1 MISTSADSLT
11 LLPVTTPLTCP
22 LVPSTGCLI
31 GTGKQ
36 PGSYPLG
43 VLTPLARRTV
53 TINGFSKAYAMT
65 GFRIGYL
72 AAPLPI
78 VKVCTKIQV
87 SRLPQL
93 RQCALSVPHPVAYF
107 QGQLTSCASS
117 VGQHAACVALRG
129 KCALVGAKRRRLIS
143 VAAACRGSRA
153 VFQRRCR
160 RFSVRSQTTDCYL
173 PFVRGKPAGFC
184 HQREARLRL
193 G

>member
-1 MISTSADSLT
+1 MAL
-11 LLPVTTPLTCP
+11 
-22 LVPSTGCLI
+22 STGCLI

-43 VLTPLARRTV
+43 VLTPLAGRTV

-93 RQCALSVPHPVAYF
+93 RQCALSVPHPLRTFRGSSLRAHRAWVSTQRVSPCAV
-107 QGQLTSCASS
+107 SCAGRSKATPLEFRGRCLQRFPSS
-117 VGQHAACVALRG
+117 FSTTLSPVFGMA
-129 KCALVGAKRRRLIS
+129 RRLRIAIYRS
-143 VAAACRGSRA
+143 FEGNP
-153 VFQRRCR
+153 
-160 RFSVRSQTTDCYL
+160 RFL
-173 PFVRGKPAGFC
+173 PPA
-184 HQREARLRL
+184 
-193 G
+193 

>member
-1 MISTSADSLT
+1 MISTSADSPT
-11 LLPVTTPLTCP
+11 APSYDTPHVSFGALDGMFDRYGQTAW
-22 LVPSTGCLI
+22 LV
-31 GTGKQ
+31 
-36 PGSYPLG
+36 PLG
-43 VLTPLARRTV
+43 VLTPLAGRTV

-129 KCALVGAKRRRLIS
+129 KLNCAGWSKATPLDFRGRCLQRFPSSFSTTLSPVFGMARRLRIAIYRS
-143 VAAACRGSRA
+143 FEGNP
-153 VFQRRCR
+153 
-160 RFSVRSQTTDCYL
+160 RFL
-173 PFVRGKPAGFC
+173 PPA
-184 HQREARLRL
+184 
-193 G
+193 

>member
-11 LLPVTTPLTCP
+11 APSYDTPHVSFGALD
-22 LVPSTGCLI
+22 GMFDRY
-31 GTGKQ
+31 GKQ

-43 VLTPLARRTV
+43 VLTPLAGRTV

-129 KCALVGAKRRRLIS
+129 KVRWLEQS
-143 VAAACRGSRA
+143 DAA
-153 VFQRRCR
+153 
-160 RFSVRSQTTDCYL
+160 
-173 PFVRGKPAGFC
+173 
-184 HQREARLRL
+184 
-193 G
+193 